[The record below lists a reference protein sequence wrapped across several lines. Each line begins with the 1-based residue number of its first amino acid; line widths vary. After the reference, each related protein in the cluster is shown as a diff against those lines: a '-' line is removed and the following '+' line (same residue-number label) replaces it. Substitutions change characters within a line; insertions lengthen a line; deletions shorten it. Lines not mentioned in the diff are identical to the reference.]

1 MAMSVNEIMQEYSKG
16 TIGLADANRML
27 KEASKFGLQIDP
39 YKNVL
44 TASEAAEIVVSNDPT
59 KCSGYGFMNHGIGTP
74 EKMHLKNGKF
84 DYDTGFDESTRAV
97 FYIGGKMFRVM
108 HDHIE
113 VIKG

>member
-1 MAMSVNEIMQEYSKG
+1 MAMNVNEIMQAYSEG

-27 KEASKFGLQIDP
+27 KEVSKTGLQIDP

-44 TASEAAEIVVSNDPT
+44 TAGEAAQIVVSDDP
-59 KCSGYGFMNHGIGTP
+59 KGCSGYGFMNHGIGTP
-74 EKMHLKNGKF
+74 EKMHLDHGKF
-84 DYDTGFDESTRAV
+84 DYDTGFDETMHV
-97 FYIGGKMFRVM
+97 TFYIGGKMFRVI